1 MAENT
6 ETRRTA
12 GNVETPASAVKSAS
26 DAGNTV
32 KLYSDCY
39 VGGESMTQHHLYGIK
54 AVLTDEGFLCIDAP
68 PSLVEANQ
76 DRNFPLLNEVE
87 YRKMLKNISKAR

>member
-1 MAENT
+1 MAGNT
-6 ETRRTA
+6 ETRRTS
-12 GNVETPASAVKSAS
+12 GDTESSAAKAAS

-39 VGGESMTQHHLYGIK
+39 VGGESMTQHYLYGIK
-54 AVLTDEGFLCIDAP
+54 AVLTEEGFLCIDAP
-68 PSLVEANQ
+68 QSLVEANQ

-87 YRKMLKNISKAR
+87 YRKMLKNISNVR

>member
-1 MAENT
+1 MAAKT
-6 ETRRTA
+6 ETRRTS
-12 GNVETPASAVKSAS
+12 GDTESSAAKAAA
-26 DAGNTV
+26 DAGDAV

-39 VGGESMTQHHLYGIK
+39 VGGESMTQHYLYGIK
-54 AVLTDEGFLCIDAP
+54 AVLTEEGFLCIDAP

-87 YRKMLKNISKAR
+87 YRKMLKNISKVR

>member
-6 ETRRTA
+6 ETRRAA
-12 GNVETPASAVKSAS
+12 GNTETSAPAAKLAVGAE
-26 DAGNTV
+26 NTV

-39 VGGESMTQHHLYGIK
+39 VGESMTQHYIYGIK
-54 AVLTDEGFLCIDAP
+54 AELTEEGFLCIDAP
-68 PSLVEANQ
+68 PSLVDANQ

-87 YRKMLKNISKAR
+87 YRKMLKNLAKAR